1 MQYHKLNL
9 SKLNTMLQDIM
20 KAELEKQEGVTVE
33 VKEEGSND
41 GESRPAFLDMI
52 VETKEEE
59 VKEEIKEE
67 VVTEKKEEDVINKD
81 SGDSGI
87 DTFDFSNEVAA
98 KTEDKKEEVVSFDIN
113 EKFKELYPDLGVE
126 DVAQL
131 ISEYKEL
138 KERKPLLADSDLEKV
153 AGLLVDGE
161 IDWNKIKQIAD
172 IKTMDVSKLDDRT
185 VFVNGLKGEGYSDDD
200 ITEELEIFD
209 ATFDFDEELADSR
222 EILDNKRLKSSL
234 KKKLKEYRDNISKL
248 KDDAQFDL
256 PKINL
261 KPDTKSNEEELE
273 KQKEMVAKWN
283 NVVKSNVSDFKEVV
297 FSLDKDKKYNFKV
310 AEEDV
315 EFLERSITDSA
326 ELYKRYQDK
335 ENNTFDFKSMRQDLF
350 MMKNWK
356 TVVKT
361 LIQQNANNKA
371 EEVIKDISNINFDGS
386 QRGGGEKVKSPID
399 LGINKLL
406 GL

>member
-1 MQYHKLNL
+1 
-9 SKLNTMLQDIM
+9 M
-20 KAELEKQEGVTVE
+20 KAELEKQEGVTAEINNE
-33 VKEEGSND
+33 VVND
-41 GESRPAFLDMI
+41 GESRPAFLDNI
-52 VETKEEE
+52 VEEKKEE
-59 VKEEIKEE
+59 VKEELKEEVKKE
-67 VVTEKKEEDVINKD
+67 VVTEKKEEDVVNKD
-81 SGDSGI
+81 SSNDGV
-87 DTFDFSNEVAA
+87 DTFDFSNEGVV
-98 KTEDKKEEVVSFDIN
+98 KPEDKKEEVVSFDIN

-138 KERKPLLADSDLEKV
+138 KERKPILEDSDLEKV

-185 VFVNGLKGEGYSDDD
+185 VFVNGLKQEGYSDED
-200 ITEELEIFD
+200 IADELEIFD
-209 ATFDFDEELADSR
+209 ATFGFDEELADSR
-222 EILDNKRLKSSL
+222 EILENKRLKSSL
-234 KKKLKEYRDNISKL
+234 KRKLKDYRDNISKL

-261 KPDTKSNEEELE
+261 KPNTKSNEEELE

-297 FSLDKDKKYNFKV
+297 FTLDKDKKYNFKV
-310 AEEDV
+310 ADDDID
-315 EFLERSITDSA
+315 FLEKSITDSA

-371 EEVIKDISNINFDGS
+371 EEIIKDISNINFDGS
-386 QRGGGEKVKSPID
+386 QKGGGEKVKSPID

>member
-1 MQYHKLNL
+1 
-9 SKLNTMLQDIM
+9 MLENIM
-20 KAELEKQEGVTVE
+20 KAELEKQEGFTAE
-33 VKEEGSND
+33 VKDEVND
-41 GESRPAFLDMI
+41 GESRPEFLDMI
-52 VETKEEE
+52 VEEKKEE

-67 VVTEKKEEDVINKD
+67 ILTEKKVEDVSDKD
-81 SGDSGI
+81 SGDSGV
-87 DTFDFSNEVAA
+87 DTFDFSNEVNES
-98 KTEDKKEEVVSFDIN
+98 KEVQKKDEVVNFDIN

-138 KERKPLLADSDLEKV
+138 KERKPILSDADLEKV

-185 VFVNGLKGEGYSDDD
+185 VFVNGLKQEGYSDDD
-200 ITEELEIFD
+200 IADELEIFD
-209 ATFDFDEELADSR
+209 ATFGFDEELADSR
-222 EILDNKRLKSSL
+222 EILENKRLKSSL
-234 KKKLKEYRDNISKL
+234 KRKLKDYRDNISKL
-248 KDDAQFDL
+248 KDDTQFDL

-261 KPDTKSNEEELE
+261 KPDTKSNEEALE

-297 FSLDKDKKYNFKV
+297 FTLDKDKKYNFKV
-310 AEEDV
+310 ADDDID
-315 EFLERSITDSA
+315 FLEKSITDSA

-371 EEVIKDISNINFDGS
+371 EQVIKDISNINFDGS

>member
-9 SKLNTMLQDIM
+9 FKLNTMLQDIM

-87 DTFDFSNEVAA
+87 DTFDFSNEVAS

>member
-1 MQYHKLNL
+1 
-9 SKLNTMLQDIM
+9 MLENIM
-20 KAELEKQEGVTVE
+20 KAELEKQEGFTAKVKDE
-33 VKEEGSND
+33 VIND
-41 GESRPAFLDMI
+41 GESRPAFLDNI
-52 VETKEEE
+52 AEDKKEE

-67 VVTEKKEEDVINKD
+67 VVTEKKVEDVSDKD

-87 DTFDFSNEVAA
+87 DTFDFSNEVAV

-126 DVAQL
+126 DVSQL

-138 KERKPLLADSDLEKV
+138 KERKPILSDTDLEKV

-185 VFVNGLKGEGYSDDD
+185 VFVNGLKQEGYSDDD
-200 ITEELEIFD
+200 IADELEIFD
-209 ATFDFDEELADSR
+209 ATFGFDEELADSR
-222 EILDNKRLKSSL
+222 EILENKRLKSSL
-234 KKKLKEYRDNISKL
+234 KRKLKDYRDNISKL
-248 KDDAQFDL
+248 KDDTQFDL

-261 KPDTKSNEEELE
+261 KPDTKSNEEVLE

-297 FSLDKDKKYNFKV
+297 FTLDKDKKYNFKV
-310 AEEDV
+310 ADEDI
-315 EFLERSITDSA
+315 EFLEKSITDSA

-371 EEVIKDISNINFDGS
+371 EEIIKDISNINFDGS
-386 QRGGGEKVKSPID
+386 QKGGGEKVKSPID

>member
-1 MQYHKLNL
+1 
-9 SKLNTMLQDIM
+9 MLENIM
-20 KAELEKQEGVTVE
+20 KAELEKQEGFTAE
-33 VKEEGSND
+33 VKDEVND
-41 GESRPAFLDMI
+41 GESRPEFLDTI

-59 VKEEIKEE
+59 AKEEIKEE
-67 VVTEKKEEDVINKD
+67 VETEKKEEDVINKD
-81 SGDSGI
+81 SSIDGV
-87 DTFDFSNEVAA
+87 DTFDFSNKGVNP
-98 KTEDKKEEVVSFDIN
+98 TEDKKEEVVSFDIN

-138 KERKPLLADSDLEKV
+138 KERKPILSDTDLEKV

-185 VFVNGLKGEGYSDDD
+185 VFVNGLKQEGYSDDD
-200 ITEELEIFD
+200 IADELEIFD

-222 EILDNKRLKSSL
+222 EILENKRLKSSL
-234 KKKLKEYRDNISKL
+234 KRKLKDYRDNISKL
-248 KDDAQFDL
+248 KDDTQFDL

-261 KPDTKSNEEELE
+261 KPDTKSNEEAL
-273 KQKEMVAKWN
+273 KQQKEMVAKWN

-310 AEEDV
+310 ADDDID
-315 EFLERSITDSA
+315 FLEKSITDSA

>member
-1 MQYHKLNL
+1 
-9 SKLNTMLQDIM
+9 MLENIM
-20 KAELEKQEGVTVE
+20 KAELEKQEGFTAE
-33 VKEEGSND
+33 VKDEVND
-41 GESRPAFLDMI
+41 GESRPEFLDTI

-59 VKEEIKEE
+59 AKEEIKEE
-67 VVTEKKEEDVINKD
+67 VETEKKEEDVINKD
-81 SGDSGI
+81 SGDSGV
-87 DTFDFSNEVAA
+87 DTFDFSDKGVAT
-98 KTEDKKEEVVSFDIN
+98 TEDKKEEVVSFDIN

-138 KERKPLLADSDLEKV
+138 KERKPILSDTDLEKV

-185 VFVNGLKGEGYSDDD
+185 VFVNGLKQEGYSDDD
-200 ITEELEIFD
+200 IADELEIFD
-209 ATFDFDEELADSR
+209 ATFGFDEELADSR
-222 EILDNKRLKSSL
+222 EILENKRLKSSL
-234 KKKLKEYRDNISKL
+234 KRKLKDYRDNISKL
-248 KDDAQFDL
+248 KDDTQFDL

-261 KPDTKSNEEELE
+261 KPDTKSNEEALE

-310 AEEDV
+310 ADDDID
-315 EFLERSITDSA
+315 FLEKSITDSA

>member
-1 MQYHKLNL
+1 
-9 SKLNTMLQDIM
+9 MLQDIM

-41 GESRPAFLDMI
+41 GESRPAFLDTI
-52 VETKEEE
+52 VEEKKEE

-67 VVTEKKEEDVINKD
+67 VITEKKEEDVVNQD
-81 SGDSGI
+81 SSDNGV
-87 DTFDFSNEVAA
+87 DTFDFSDKGLDVKGE
-98 KTEDKKEEVVSFDIN
+98 EKKEEVSFDIN

-315 EFLERSITDSA
+315 EFLEKSITDSA

>member
-1 MQYHKLNL
+1 
-9 SKLNTMLQDIM
+9 MLQDIM

-87 DTFDFSNEVAA
+87 DTFDFSNEVAS

>member
-1 MQYHKLNL
+1 
-9 SKLNTMLQDIM
+9 MLENIM
-20 KAELEKQEGVTVE
+20 KAELEKQEGFTAE
-33 VKEEGSND
+33 VKDEVND
-41 GESRPAFLDMI
+41 GESRPEFLDTI
-52 VETKEEE
+52 VEEK
-59 VKEEIKEE
+59 KEEIKEE
-67 VVTEKKEEDVINKD
+67 VLIEKKVEDVSDKD
-81 SGDSGI
+81 SGDSGV
-87 DTFDFSNEVAA
+87 DTFDFSNEVNES
-98 KTEDKKEEVVSFDIN
+98 KEVQKKDEVVNFDIN

-138 KERKPLLADSDLEKV
+138 KERKPILSDTDLEKV

-185 VFVNGLKGEGYSDDD
+185 VFVNGLKQEGYSDDD
-200 ITEELEIFD
+200 IADELEIFD
-209 ATFDFDEELADSR
+209 ATFGFDEELADSR
-222 EILDNKRLKSSL
+222 EILENKRLKSSL
-234 KKKLKEYRDNISKL
+234 KRKLKDYRDNISKL
-248 KDDAQFDL
+248 KDDTQFDL

-297 FSLDKDKKYNFKV
+297 FTLDKDKKYNFKV
-310 AEEDV
+310 ADEDID
-315 EFLERSITDSA
+315 FLEKSITDSA

>member
-1 MQYHKLNL
+1 
-9 SKLNTMLQDIM
+9 MLQDIM
-20 KAELEKQEGVTVE
+20 KAELEKQEGITVE

-87 DTFDFSNEVAA
+87 DTFDFSNEVAS

-209 ATFDFDEELADSR
+209 ATFGFDEELADSR

-315 EFLERSITDSA
+315 EFLEKSITDSA

-371 EEVIKDISNINFDGS
+371 EEVIKDISNISFDGS

>member
-1 MQYHKLNL
+1 
-9 SKLNTMLQDIM
+9 MLQDIM
-20 KAELEKQEGVTVE
+20 KAELEKQEGITVE

-87 DTFDFSNEVAA
+87 DTFDFSNEVAS

-209 ATFDFDEELADSR
+209 ATFGFDEELADSR

-273 KQKEMVAKWN
+273 KQREMVAKWN

-315 EFLERSITDSA
+315 EFLEKSITDSA

-371 EEVIKDISNINFDGS
+371 EEVIKDISNISFDGS

>member
-41 GESRPAFLDMI
+41 GESRPAFLDTI
-52 VETKEEE
+52 VEEKKEE

-67 VVTEKKEEDVINKD
+67 VITEKKEEDVVNQD
-81 SGDSGI
+81 SSDNGV
-87 DTFDFSNEVAA
+87 DTFDFSDKGLDVKGE
-98 KTEDKKEEVVSFDIN
+98 EKKEEVSFDIN

-315 EFLERSITDSA
+315 EFLEKSITDSA

>member
-1 MQYHKLNL
+1 
-9 SKLNTMLQDIM
+9 MLENII
-20 KAELEKQEGVTVE
+20 KAQLEKQEGVTVE
-33 VKEEGSND
+33 IKDEVND
-41 GESRPAFLDMI
+41 GESRPEFLDNI
-52 VETKEEE
+52 VETKELE

-67 VVTEKKEEDVINKD
+67 VLTDKKEEDVINKD
-81 SGDSGI
+81 SSVDGI
-87 DTFDFSNEVAA
+87 DTFDFSDKGVEV
-98 KTEDKKEEVVSFDIN
+98 KEEKKEEVVSFDIN
-113 EKFKELYPDLGVE
+113 EKFKELYPDLGIE
-126 DVAQL
+126 DVTQL
-131 ISEYKEL
+131 VTEYKEL
-138 KERKPLLADSDLEKV
+138 KERKPILSDNDLEKV

-185 VFVNGLKGEGYSDDD
+185 VFVNGLKQEGYSEED
-200 ITEELEIFD
+200 IADELEIFD
-209 ATFDFDEELADSR
+209 ATFGFDEELADSR
-222 EILDNKRLKSSL
+222 EILENKRLKSSL
-234 KKKLKEYRDNISKL
+234 KRKLKDYRDNISKL
-248 KDDAQFDL
+248 KDDTQFDL

-310 AEEDV
+310 ADEDID
-315 EFLERSITDSA
+315 FLEKSITDSA

-386 QRGGGEKVKSPID
+386 QKGGGEKVKSPID

>member
-1 MQYHKLNL
+1 
-9 SKLNTMLQDIM
+9 MLENIM
-20 KAELEKQEGVTVE
+20 KAELEKQEGVTVD
-33 VKEEGSND
+33 VKEDGSND

-87 DTFDFSNEVAA
+87 DTFDFSNEVAS

-209 ATFDFDEELADSR
+209 ATFGFDEELADSR

-261 KPDTKSNEEELE
+261 KPDTKSNDEELE

-315 EFLERSITDSA
+315 EFLEKSITDSA

-371 EEVIKDISNINFDGS
+371 EEVIKDISNISFDGS

>member
-1 MQYHKLNL
+1 
-9 SKLNTMLQDIM
+9 MLEEIM
-20 KAELEKQEGVTVE
+20 KSELEKQEGVTVE
-33 VKEEGSND
+33 VKEDGSND
-41 GESRPAFLDMI
+41 GESRPEFLDMI
-52 VETKEEE
+52 EEEKKEE

-67 VVTEKKEEDVINKD
+67 VITDKKEEDVVNQD
-81 SGDSGI
+81 SSDNGV
-87 DTFDFSNEVAA
+87 DTFDFSDKGLDVKGE
-98 KTEDKKEEVVSFDIN
+98 EKKEEVSFDIN

-315 EFLERSITDSA
+315 EFLEKSITDSA

-371 EEVIKDISNINFDGS
+371 EDVIKDISNINFDGS

>member
-9 SKLNTMLQDIM
+9 FKLNTMLQDIM
-20 KAELEKQEGVTVE
+20 KAELEKQEGVTVD

-52 VETKEEE
+52 EEEKKEE

-67 VVTEKKEEDVINKD
+67 VITNKKEEDVVNQD
-81 SGDSGI
+81 SSDNGV
-87 DTFDFSNEVAA
+87 DTFDFSDKGLEV
-98 KTEDKKEEVVSFDIN
+98 KGEEKKEEVSFDIN

-315 EFLERSITDSA
+315 EFLEKSITDSA

>member
-1 MQYHKLNL
+1 
-9 SKLNTMLQDIM
+9 MLENII
-20 KAELEKQEGVTVE
+20 KAQLEKQEGVTVE
-33 VKEEGSND
+33 IKDEVND
-41 GESRPAFLDMI
+41 GESRPEFLDNI
-52 VETKEEE
+52 VETKELE

-67 VVTEKKEEDVINKD
+67 VLTDKKEEDVINKD
-81 SGDSGI
+81 SSVDGV
-87 DTFDFSNEVAA
+87 DTFDFSDKGVEV
-98 KTEDKKEEVVSFDIN
+98 KEEKKEEVVSFDIN
-113 EKFKELYPDLGVE
+113 EKFKELYPDLGIE
-126 DVAQL
+126 DVTQL
-131 ISEYKEL
+131 VTEYKEL
-138 KERKPLLADSDLEKV
+138 KERKPILSDNDLEKV

-185 VFVNGLKGEGYSDDD
+185 VFVNGLKQEGYSEED
-200 ITEELEIFD
+200 IADELEIFD
-209 ATFDFDEELADSR
+209 ATFGFDEELADSR
-222 EILDNKRLKSSL
+222 EILENKRLKSSL
-234 KKKLKEYRDNISKL
+234 KRKLKDYRDNISKL
-248 KDDAQFDL
+248 KDDTQFDL

-310 AEEDV
+310 ADEDID
-315 EFLERSITDSA
+315 FLEKSITDSA

-386 QRGGGEKVKSPID
+386 QKGGGEKVKSPID

>member
-1 MQYHKLNL
+1 M
-9 SKLNTMLQDIM
+9 
-20 KAELEKQEGVTVE
+20 
-33 VKEEGSND
+33 
-41 GESRPAFLDMI
+41 
-52 VETKEEE
+52 
-59 VKEEIKEE
+59 
-67 VVTEKKEEDVINKD
+67 
-81 SGDSGI
+81 
-87 DTFDFSNEVAA
+87 
-98 KTEDKKEEVVSFDIN
+98 
-113 EKFKELYPDLGVE
+113 E

-138 KERKPLLADSDLEKV
+138 KERKPILSDTDLEKV

-185 VFVNGLKGEGYSDDD
+185 VFVNGLKQEGYSDDD
-200 ITEELEIFD
+200 IADELEIFD

-222 EILDNKRLKSSL
+222 EILENKRLKSSL
-234 KKKLKEYRDNISKL
+234 KRKLKDYRDNISKL
-248 KDDAQFDL
+248 KDDTQFDL

-261 KPDTKSNEEELE
+261 KPDTKSNEEALE

-310 AEEDV
+310 ADDDID
-315 EFLERSITDSA
+315 FLEKSITDSA

>member
-1 MQYHKLNL
+1 
-9 SKLNTMLQDIM
+9 MLQDIM

-33 VKEEGSND
+33 VKEDGSND

>member
-1 MQYHKLNL
+1 
-9 SKLNTMLQDIM
+9 MLEDIM
-20 KAELEKQEGVTVE
+20 KAELEKQEGVTAEINNE
-33 VKEEGSND
+33 VVND
-41 GESRPAFLDMI
+41 GESRPGFLDNI
-52 VETKEEE
+52 VEEKKEE
-59 VKEEIKEE
+59 VKEELKEEVKKE
-67 VVTEKKEEDVINKD
+67 VVTEKKEENVVNKD
-81 SGDSGI
+81 SSNDGV
-87 DTFDFSNEVAA
+87 DTFDFSNEGVV
-98 KTEDKKEEVVSFDIN
+98 KPEDKKEEVVSFDIN

-138 KERKPLLADSDLEKV
+138 KDRKPILEDSDLEKV

-185 VFVNGLKGEGYSDDD
+185 VFVNGLKQEGYSDED
-200 ITEELEIFD
+200 IADELEIFD
-209 ATFDFDEELADSR
+209 ATFGFDEELADSR
-222 EILDNKRLKSSL
+222 EILENKRLKSSL
-234 KKKLKEYRDNISKL
+234 KRKLKDYRDNISKL

-297 FSLDKDKKYNFKV
+297 FTLDKDKKYNFKV
-310 AEEDV
+310 ADEDID
-315 EFLERSITDSA
+315 FLEKSITDSA

-371 EEVIKDISNINFDGS
+371 EEIIKDISNINFDGS
-386 QRGGGEKVKSPID
+386 QKGGGEKVKSPID

>member
-20 KAELEKQEGVTVE
+20 KAELEKQEGITVE

-87 DTFDFSNEVAA
+87 DTFDFSNEVAS
-98 KTEDKKEEVVSFDIN
+98 KTEDKKEEVVIFDIN

-209 ATFDFDEELADSR
+209 ATFGFDEELADSR

>member
-1 MQYHKLNL
+1 
-9 SKLNTMLQDIM
+9 MLENIM
-20 KAELEKQEGVTVE
+20 KAELEKQEGFTAEIKDE
-33 VKEEGSND
+33 VIND
-41 GESRPAFLDMI
+41 GESRPAFLDNI
-52 VETKEEE
+52 AEDKKEE

-67 VVTEKKEEDVINKD
+67 VVTEKKVEDVSDKD

-87 DTFDFSNEVAA
+87 DTFDFSNEVAV

-126 DVAQL
+126 DVSQL

-138 KERKPLLADSDLEKV
+138 KERKPILSDTDLEKV

-185 VFVNGLKGEGYSDDD
+185 VFVNGLKQEGYSDDD
-200 ITEELEIFD
+200 IADELEIFD
-209 ATFDFDEELADSR
+209 ATFGFDEELADSR
-222 EILDNKRLKSSL
+222 EILENKRLKSSL
-234 KKKLKEYRDNISKL
+234 KRKLKDYRDNISKL
-248 KDDAQFDL
+248 KDDTQFDL

-261 KPDTKSNEEELE
+261 KHDTKSNEEVLE

-297 FSLDKDKKYNFKV
+297 FTLDKDKKYNFKV
-310 AEEDV
+310 ADEDI
-315 EFLERSITDSA
+315 EFLEKSITDSA

-371 EEVIKDISNINFDGS
+371 EEIIKDISNINFDGS
-386 QRGGGEKVKSPID
+386 QKGGGEKVKSPID

>member
-1 MQYHKLNL
+1 
-9 SKLNTMLQDIM
+9 MLENII
-20 KAELEKQEGVTVE
+20 KAQLEKQEGVTVE
-33 VKEEGSND
+33 VKDEVND
-41 GESRPAFLDMI
+41 GESRPEFLDNI
-52 VETKEEE
+52 VETKELE
-59 VKEEIKEE
+59 VKEDIKEE
-67 VVTEKKEEDVINKD
+67 VLTDKKEEDVINKD
-81 SGDSGI
+81 SSVDGV
-87 DTFDFSNEVAA
+87 DTFDFSDKGVEV
-98 KTEDKKEEVVSFDIN
+98 KEEKKEEVVSFDIN
-113 EKFKELYPDLGVE
+113 EKFKELYPDLGIE
-126 DVAQL
+126 DVTQL
-131 ISEYKEL
+131 VTEYKEL
-138 KERKPLLADSDLEKV
+138 KERKPILSDNDLEKV

-185 VFVNGLKGEGYSDDD
+185 VFVNGLKQEGYSEED
-200 ITEELEIFD
+200 IADELEIFD
-209 ATFDFDEELADSR
+209 ATFGFDEELADSR
-222 EILDNKRLKSSL
+222 EILENKRLKSSL
-234 KKKLKEYRDNISKL
+234 KRKLKDYRDNISKL
-248 KDDAQFDL
+248 KDDTQFDL

-310 AEEDV
+310 ADEDID
-315 EFLERSITDSA
+315 FLEKSITDSA

-386 QRGGGEKVKSPID
+386 QKGGGEKVKSPID

>member
-20 KAELEKQEGVTVE
+20 KAELEKQEGITVE

-81 SGDSGI
+81 SGDNGI
-87 DTFDFSNEVAA
+87 DTFDFSNEVAS

-209 ATFDFDEELADSR
+209 ATFGFDEELADSR

-315 EFLERSITDSA
+315 EFLEKSITDSA

>member
-1 MQYHKLNL
+1 
-9 SKLNTMLQDIM
+9 MLENIM
-20 KAELEKQEGVTVE
+20 KAELEKQEGFTAE
-33 VKEEGSND
+33 VKDEVND
-41 GESRPAFLDMI
+41 GESRPEFLDMI
-52 VETKEEE
+52 VETKEEA
-59 VKEEIKEE
+59 KEEIKEE

-87 DTFDFSNEVAA
+87 DTFDFSNEVAS

-209 ATFDFDEELADSR
+209 ATFGFDEELADSR

-273 KQKEMVAKWN
+273 KQREMVAKWN

-315 EFLERSITDSA
+315 EFLEKSITDSA

-371 EEVIKDISNINFDGS
+371 EEVIKDISNISFDGS

>member
-1 MQYHKLNL
+1 
-9 SKLNTMLQDIM
+9 MLENIM
-20 KAELEKQEGVTVE
+20 KAELEKQEGFTAE
-33 VKEEGSND
+33 VKDDVIND
-41 GESRPAFLDMI
+41 GESRPAFLDNI
-52 VETKEEE
+52 VEEKKEE

-67 VVTEKKEEDVINKD
+67 ILTEKKVEDVSDKD
-81 SGDSGI
+81 SGDSGV
-87 DTFDFSNEVAA
+87 DTFDFSNEVNES
-98 KTEDKKEEVVSFDIN
+98 KEVQKKDEVVNFDIN

-138 KERKPLLADSDLEKV
+138 KERKPILEDSELEKV

-161 IDWNKIKQIAD
+161 VDWYKIKQIAD

-185 VFVNGLKGEGYSDDD
+185 VFVNGLKQEGYSDED
-200 ITEELEIFD
+200 IADELEIFD
-209 ATFDFDEELADSR
+209 ATFNFDEELADSR
-222 EILDNKRLKSSL
+222 EILENKRLKSSL
-234 KKKLKEYRDNISKL
+234 KRKLKDYRDNISKL

-261 KPDTKSNEEELE
+261 KPDTKSNEEALE

-297 FSLDKDKKYNFKV
+297 FTLDKDKKYNFKV
-310 AEEDV
+310 AEEDI
-315 EFLERSITDSA
+315 EFLEKSITDSA

>member
-1 MQYHKLNL
+1 
-9 SKLNTMLQDIM
+9 MLENIM
-20 KAELEKQEGVTVE
+20 KAELEKQEGFTAE
-33 VKEEGSND
+33 VKDDVIND
-41 GESRPAFLDMI
+41 GESRPAFLDNI
-52 VETKEEE
+52 VEEKKEE

-67 VVTEKKEEDVINKD
+67 ILTEKKVEDVSDKD
-81 SGDSGI
+81 SGDSGV
-87 DTFDFSNEVAA
+87 DTFDFSNEVNES
-98 KTEDKKEEVVSFDIN
+98 KEVQKKDEVVNFDIN

-138 KERKPLLADSDLEKV
+138 KERKPILEDSELEKV

-161 IDWNKIKQIAD
+161 VDWYKIKQIAD

-185 VFVNGLKGEGYSDDD
+185 VFVNGLKQEGYSDED
-200 ITEELEIFD
+200 IADELEIFD
-209 ATFDFDEELADSR
+209 ATFNFDEELADSR
-222 EILDNKRLKSSL
+222 EILENKRLKSSL
-234 KKKLKEYRDNISKL
+234 KRKLKDYRDNISKL

-261 KPDTKSNEEELE
+261 KPDTKSNEEALE

-297 FSLDKDKKYNFKV
+297 FTLDKDKKYNFKV
-310 AEEDV
+310 AEEDI
-315 EFLERSITDSA
+315 EFLEKSITDSA

-350 MMKNWK
+350 MMKN
-356 TVVKT
+356 
-361 LIQQNANNKA
+361 
-371 EEVIKDISNINFDGS
+371 
-386 QRGGGEKVKSPID
+386 
-399 LGINKLL
+399 
-406 GL
+406 

>member
-1 MQYHKLNL
+1 
-9 SKLNTMLQDIM
+9 MLENIM
-20 KAELEKQEGVTVE
+20 KAELEKQEGFTAE
-33 VKEEGSND
+33 VKDEVND
-41 GESRPAFLDMI
+41 GESRPEFLDTI

-59 VKEEIKEE
+59 AKEEIKEE
-67 VVTEKKEEDVINKD
+67 VETEKKEEDVINKD
-81 SGDSGI
+81 SSIDGV
-87 DTFDFSNEVAA
+87 DTFDFSNKGVNP
-98 KTEDKKEEVVSFDIN
+98 TEDKKEEVVSFDIN

-138 KERKPLLADSDLEKV
+138 KERKPILSDTDLEKV

-185 VFVNGLKGEGYSDDD
+185 VFVNGLKQEGYSDDD
-200 ITEELEIFD
+200 IADELEIFD

-222 EILDNKRLKSSL
+222 EILENKRLKSSL
-234 KKKLKEYRDNISKL
+234 KRKLKDYRDNISKL
-248 KDDAQFDL
+248 KDDTQFDL

-261 KPDTKSNEEELE
+261 KPDTKSNEEAL
-273 KQKEMVAKWN
+273 KQQKEMVAKWN

-310 AEEDV
+310 ADDDID
-315 EFLERSITDSA
+315 FLEKSITDSA
-326 ELYKRYQDK
+326 ELYKCYQDK

>member
-1 MQYHKLNL
+1 
-9 SKLNTMLQDIM
+9 MLENIM
-20 KAELEKQEGVTVE
+20 KAELEKQEGFTAE
-33 VKEEGSND
+33 VKDEVND
-41 GESRPAFLDMI
+41 GESRPEFLDMI

-59 VKEEIKEE
+59 AKEEIKEE

-81 SGDSGI
+81 SSVDGV
-87 DTFDFSNEVAA
+87 DTFDFSDKGVVP
-98 KTEDKKEEVVSFDIN
+98 TEDKKEEVVSFDIN

-138 KERKPLLADSDLEKV
+138 KERKPILSDTDLEKV

-185 VFVNGLKGEGYSDDD
+185 VFVNGLKQEGYSDDD
-200 ITEELEIFD
+200 IADELEIFD
-209 ATFDFDEELADSR
+209 ATFGFDEELADSR
-222 EILDNKRLKSSL
+222 EILENKRLKSSL
-234 KKKLKEYRDNISKL
+234 KRKLKDYRDNISKL
-248 KDDAQFDL
+248 KDDTQFDL

-261 KPDTKSNEEELE
+261 KPDTKSNEEALE

-297 FSLDKDKKYNFKV
+297 FTLDKDKKYNFKV
-310 AEEDV
+310 ADEDID
-315 EFLERSITDSA
+315 FLEKSITDSA

>member
-1 MQYHKLNL
+1 
-9 SKLNTMLQDIM
+9 MLENIM
-20 KAELEKQEGVTVE
+20 KAELEKQEGFTAE
-33 VKEEGSND
+33 VKDDVIND
-41 GESRPAFLDMI
+41 GESRPAFLDNI
-52 VETKEEE
+52 VEEKKEE

-67 VVTEKKEEDVINKD
+67 ILTEKKVEDVSDKD
-81 SGDSGI
+81 SGDSGV
-87 DTFDFSNEVAA
+87 DTFDFSNEVNES
-98 KTEDKKEEVVSFDIN
+98 KEVQKKDEVVNFDIN

-138 KERKPLLADSDLEKV
+138 KERKPILEDSELEKV

-161 IDWNKIKQIAD
+161 VDWYKIKQIAD

-185 VFVNGLKGEGYSDDD
+185 VFVNGLKQEGYSDED
-200 ITEELEIFD
+200 IADELEIFD
-209 ATFDFDEELADSR
+209 ATFNFDEELADSK
-222 EILDNKRLKSSL
+222 EILENKRLKSSL
-234 KKKLKEYRDNISKL
+234 KRKLKDYRDNISKL

-261 KPDTKSNEEELE
+261 KPDTKSTEEALE

-283 NVVKSNVSDFKEVV
+283 SVVKSNVSDFKEVV
-297 FSLDKDKKYNFKV
+297 FNLDKDKKYNFKV
-310 AEEDV
+310 AEEDI
-315 EFLERSITDSA
+315 EFLEKSITDSA

-371 EEVIKDISNINFDGS
+371 EEVIKEISNINFDGS
-386 QRGGGEKVKSPID
+386 QKGGGEKAKSPID

>member
-1 MQYHKLNL
+1 
-9 SKLNTMLQDIM
+9 MLENIM
-20 KAELEKQEGVTVE
+20 KAELEKQEGFTAE
-33 VKEEGSND
+33 VKDEVND
-41 GESRPAFLDMI
+41 GESRPEFLDTI

-59 VKEEIKEE
+59 AKEEIKEE

-81 SGDSGI
+81 SSIDGV
-87 DTFDFSNEVAA
+87 DTFDFSNKGVNP
-98 KTEDKKEEVVSFDIN
+98 TEDKKEEVVSFDIN

-138 KERKPLLADSDLEKV
+138 KERKPILSDTDLEKV

-185 VFVNGLKGEGYSDDD
+185 VFVNGLKQEGYSDDD
-200 ITEELEIFD
+200 IADELEIFD

-222 EILDNKRLKSSL
+222 EILENKRLKSSL
-234 KKKLKEYRDNISKL
+234 KRKLKDYRDNISKL
-248 KDDAQFDL
+248 KDDTQFDL

-261 KPDTKSNEEELE
+261 KPDTKSNEEALE
-273 KQKEMVAKWN
+273 QQKEMVAKWN

-310 AEEDV
+310 ADDDID
-315 EFLERSITDSA
+315 FLEKSITDSA

>member
-1 MQYHKLNL
+1 
-9 SKLNTMLQDIM
+9 MLENII
-20 KAELEKQEGVTVE
+20 KAQLEKQEGVTVE
-33 VKEEGSND
+33 VKDEVND
-41 GESRPAFLDMI
+41 GESRPEFLDNI
-52 VETKEEE
+52 VETKELE

-67 VVTEKKEEDVINKD
+67 VLIDKKEEDVINKD
-81 SGDSGI
+81 SSVYGI
-87 DTFDFSNEVAA
+87 DTFDFSDKRVEV
-98 KTEDKKEEVVSFDIN
+98 KEEKKEEVVSFDIN
-113 EKFKELYPDLGVE
+113 EKFKELYPDLGIE
-126 DVAQL
+126 DVTQL
-131 ISEYKEL
+131 VTEYKEL
-138 KERKPLLADSDLEKV
+138 KERKPILSDNDLEKV

-185 VFVNGLKGEGYSDDD
+185 VFVNGLKQEGYSEDD
-200 ITEELEIFD
+200 IVDELEIFD
-209 ATFDFDEELADSR
+209 ATFGFDEELADSR
-222 EILDNKRLKSSL
+222 EILENKRLKSSL
-234 KKKLKEYRDNISKL
+234 KRKLKDYRDNISKL
-248 KDDAQFDL
+248 KDDTQFDL

-310 AEEDV
+310 ADEDID
-315 EFLERSITDSA
+315 FLEKSITDSA

-386 QRGGGEKVKSPID
+386 QKGGGEKVKSPID

>member
-1 MQYHKLNL
+1 
-9 SKLNTMLQDIM
+9 MLENIM
-20 KAELEKQEGVTVE
+20 KAELEKQEGVTVD
-33 VKEEGSND
+33 VKEDGSND

-87 DTFDFSNEVAA
+87 DTFDFSNEVAS

-209 ATFDFDEELADSR
+209 ATFGFDEELADSR

-273 KQKEMVAKWN
+273 KQREMVAKWN

-315 EFLERSITDSA
+315 EFLEKSITDSA

-371 EEVIKDISNINFDGS
+371 EEVIKDISNISFDGS

>member
-1 MQYHKLNL
+1 
-9 SKLNTMLQDIM
+9 MLENIM
-20 KAELEKQEGVTVE
+20 KAELEKQEGFTAE
-33 VKEEGSND
+33 VKDDVIND
-41 GESRPAFLDMI
+41 GESRPAFLDNI
-52 VETKEEE
+52 VEEKKEE

-67 VVTEKKEEDVINKD
+67 ILTEKKVEDVSDKD
-81 SGDSGI
+81 SGDSGV
-87 DTFDFSNEVAA
+87 DTFDFSNEVNES
-98 KTEDKKEEVVSFDIN
+98 KEVQKKDEVVNFDIN

-138 KERKPLLADSDLEKV
+138 KERKPILEDSELEKV

-161 IDWNKIKQIAD
+161 VDWYKIKQIAD

-185 VFVNGLKGEGYSDDD
+185 VFVNGLKQEGYSDED
-200 ITEELEIFD
+200 IADELEIFD
-209 ATFDFDEELADSR
+209 ATFNFDEELADSR
-222 EILDNKRLKSSL
+222 EILENKRLKSSL
-234 KKKLKEYRDNISKL
+234 KRKLKDYRDNISKL

-261 KPDTKSNEEELE
+261 KPDTKSNEEALE

-297 FSLDKDKKYNFKV
+297 FTLDKDKKYNFKV
-310 AEEDV
+310 AEEDI
-315 EFLERSITDSA
+315 EFLEKSITDSA

-386 QRGGGEKVKSPID
+386 QKGGGEKAKSPID